1 MASVFQAIQR
11 NARISPRKAR
21 LSAGLIRGCG
31 VEEALNRLT
40 FDKHRASDLLRKVLL
55 SAVANAQ
62 HRGGMDPMDLQVVAT
77 FIDEG
82 LTYRRFRPC
91 ARGRAHGIKKR
102 CSHITVKV
110 AAKERE

>member
-1 MASVFQAIQR
+1 METVFQAVQR

-21 LSAGLIRGCG
+21 LSAGLIRGKR
-31 VEEALNRLT
+31 VEEALNSLE
-40 FDKHRASDLLRKVLL
+40 FDTHRASDMLRKVLL

-62 HRGGMDPMDLQVVAT
+62 ERGGLDPMDLSVVST

-82 LTYRRFRPC
+82 MTMRRFRPC
-91 ARGRAHGIKKR
+91 GRGRAHGIKRR

-110 AAKERE
+110 ATGA